1 MEWTGKE
8 QRAVLHGAMASARG
22 ASWLS
27 VLLACDGF
35 ASLPSLVLFRK
46 QLCAQRSQL

>member
-1 MEWTGKE
+1 MLRVTT
-8 QRAVLHGAMASARG
+8 ASARG

-27 VLLACDGF
+27 VLLARDGF